1 MAHNS
6 ESQKAVLIVG
16 AGIGGMQ
23 SALLLAEAGYPV
35 YLLDAAPAIG
45 GSMHLLDRTFPTD
58 SCGICHM
65 IPGRAAFCPT
75 LECDLHPNIEILP
88 YAEVAGLAGEP
99 GAFTAR
105 IRHKPRYVSVERCI
119 DCARCAEVCPA
130 ERPSQYEGNLHREKA
145 IYRPPLR
152 AVPGAYV
159 IDMDAC
165 TRCGKCVEVCPT
177 AAIDLDMQ
185 PRESQVEVGAVLL
198 SPGFEPFD
206 ARLKGEFGF
215 GRYDNVLTSIQFERM
230 VSLAGSTGAHILRP
244 SDGRTPRRIA
254 FIHCVGSRDVSIGKG
269 YCSSVCCMHTAK
281 QVRVAKELYPDV
293 EITVF
298 YMDIRAHGKDFDAYF
313 EQVEKL
319 PGVTYRR
326 SMVSA
331 IHQKLQNRNL
341 DLVYTAEDGNLAE
354 EEFDMVVLVVGFG
367 APQGVQALGQGLG
380 VALNEY
386 GFGVTRLFAPD
397 QSSRPGVF
405 LSGAF
410 REPKDIPE
418 TVVEASAAAGSVAAF
433 LQGGARAAQQEEQV
447 TERDVSEE
455 WPRVGVF
462 IGDRAGQL
470 AAAVDLEALAAYA
483 RSLPNVGLAQIVEGG
498 FAPDG
503 LKRIAQTIR
512 QEQLNRVVLAGFT
525 DLRSLDAFRR
535 MMRAAQLNPHL
546 LEIANLGGE
555 LLGAHAG
562 NGAMDKAQAMV
573 AMAVAGAARRRP
585 FRAPGEELNQRV
597 LVIGGGLAG
606 MTAAVTLADMGHAV
620 DLVERGDELGGQ
632 LRHLRRLLDG
642 SDPQAAL
649 ADSIEQV
656 QKRPRIRVLV
666 GSQVQALSGRL
677 GRFQATLAQGKGEP
691 RDEVYGA
698 VIVASGGQEAVPTE
712 YLYGQNPR
720 VLTQRELELRVLDGD
735 ERSAISDLRSVV
747 MIQCVGSREPERPY
761 CSRVCCTKAL
771 VNALALKEQNPALN
785 VFVLYRE
792 MRAYGFRE
800 DAYRRAREKGVVFM
814 RYELEHKPQVSAGDG
829 GLRVRTIE
837 PITGREVTIPADLL
851 VLSNGIAPNDNAAL
865 AQALGVELDGNGFFR
880 EEHPKMRPLDFAQRG
895 IFVCG
900 LAHSPRAVD
909 ETIAM
914 ARGAAVRAA
923 SLLAPGRVE
932 ARPTIAYVN
941 TRLCSACGLCV
952 EACPY
957 SARLLEPGALYAEV
971 LETVC
976 QGCGV
981 CAMVCPNKATRQ
993 VGFDYERVFGML
1005 DVAAG

>member
-35 YLLDAAPAIG
+35 YLLDAGPAIG

-65 IPGRAAFCPT
+65 IPGRAAYCPT

-88 YAEVAGLAGEP
+88 YAEVVGLEGEA

-130 ERPSQYEGNLHREKA
+130 GRPSQYEGDLHREKA

-165 TRCGKCVEVCPT
+165 TRCGQCVQVCPT

-185 PRESQVEVGAVLL
+185 PRESEIAVGAVLL

-230 VSLAGSTGAHILRP
+230 VSLAGSTGAHIVRP

-281 QVRVAKELYPDV
+281 QVRVAKELYPEL

-341 DLVYTAEDGNLAE
+341 DLVYTGEDGQVAE
-354 EEFDMVVLVVGFG
+354 EEFDMAVLVVGFG
-367 APQGVQALGQGLG
+367 APQGAQALGQGLG

-386 GFGVTRLFAPD
+386 GFGVSRLFAPD
-397 QSSRPGVF
+397 QSSREGVF

-418 TVVEASAAAGSVAAF
+418 TVVEASAAAGSVARF
-433 LQGGARAAQQEEQV
+433 LQGGVRAARQQEEAVERNV
-447 TERDVSEE
+447 TEE
-455 WPRVGVF
+455 WPKVGVF
-462 IGDRAGQL
+462 IGDRARQL
-470 AAAVDLEALAAYA
+470 AAAIDLDGLAAYA
-483 RSLPNVGLAQIVEGG
+483 RSLPNVGLAQVVEGG
-498 FAPDG
+498 FGSAG
-503 LKRIAQTIR
+503 LERIAQIVR
-512 QEQLNRVVLAGFT
+512 QEQLNRVVLAGFA
-525 DLRSLDAFRR
+525 DLRSLDAFQR
-535 MMRAAQLNPHL
+535 MMRAAQLNPNL
-546 LEIANLGGE
+546 LETANLGGE
-555 LLGAHAG
+555 LLGAHAN
-562 NGAMDKAQAMV
+562 NGAMDKARAMV
-573 AMAVAGAARRRP
+573 EMAVASAARRRP
-585 FRAPGEELNQRV
+585 FRAPGEDLNQRV

-649 ADSIEQV
+649 ADLIEEV
-656 QKRPRIRVLV
+656 QKRPRIRVRL
-666 GSQVQALSGRL
+666 GCQVEALEGRL
-677 GRFQATLAQGKGEP
+677 GQFQATLSQGESQ
-691 RDEVYGA
+691 VYGA

-712 YLYGQNPR
+712 YLYGQDAR
-720 VLTQRELELRVLDGD
+720 VLTQRELELRVLDG
-735 ERSAISDLRSVV
+735 EQRPAPGDLQSVV
-747 MIQCVGSREPERPY
+747 MIQCVGSREPQRPY

-800 DAYRRAREKGVVFM
+800 DVYRRAREKGVVFI
-814 RYELEHKPQVSAGDG
+814 RYELEHKPQVEAGDG
-829 GLRVRTIE
+829 RLRVHVIE
-837 PITGREVTIPADLL
+837 PITGRQVTLPADLL
-851 VLSNGIAPNDNAAL
+851 VLSNGIAPNDNVAL
-865 AQALGVELDGNGFFR
+865 AQALGVELDSNGFFR
-880 EEHPKMRPLDFAQRG
+880 EEHPKMRPLDFARRG

-914 ARGAAVRAA
+914 ARGAAMRAA

-957 SARLLEPGALYAEV
+957 GARLLEPGAPYAEV

-976 QGCGV
+976 QGCGI

-1005 DVAAG
+1005 DVAVG